1 MPRSAKI
8 VGGVLFIRIPV
19 NDVDGLQSAAREDAF
34 LDSNGEARYTNISAR
49 QTGNSDE
56 DWRVSAM
63 WTVVGP
69 VVHIVKSWKLLAGV
83 VVLLLSVNFD
93 KLARFSDAL
102 KELIQ

>member
-8 VGGVLFIRIPV
+8 VGGVLFVRIPV
-19 NDVDGLQSAAREDAF
+19 SDVDGLQSATHEDAF
-34 LDSNGEARYTNISAR
+34 LDSNGEARYTNIGAR

-56 DWRVSAM
+56 DWRINAM
-63 WTVVGP
+63 WVVVGP
-69 VVHIVKSWKLLAGV
+69 IWHIAKSWKLLTGV
-83 VVLLLSVNFD
+83 GVLLLSANFE